1 MIAMPSISPPTSFT
15 RRVLIVVGLALLGV
29 LALLLVWFG
38 FRLLLVIF
46 GGLLFGVLLNGLTH
60 LLQHRTSL
68 SYGWSFGIVVIVLV
82 GLLGFLGW
90 LIGGQIASQ
99 ADELAQK
106 IPEAIQALTAS
117 IREFTWGEWLLS
129 NLPSFEEASQTS
141 SDAQNSGSNGGGT
154 AQPLARFFAATLG
167 SLTNLVVALL
177 IGIYAA
183 LHRKLYA
190 KGLLHLVPSRQK
202 ERAKEVLHAVIHA
215 LRWWFVGR
223 FASMAAVGAL
233 TAVGLMILGVPLALT
248 LGLLAAAF
256 SFVPYVGPL
265 FSFVPAILMGYLE
278 SPQTALYVLGLMMLV
293 QFLESYLI
301 TPLIQKRAVSIAPVL
316 LISAQLLMGTAAGIL
331 GVLVATPFTVM
342 VVVLV
347 QLLYVE
353 DMLGDRDV
361 EVLGE

>member
-1 MIAMPSISPPTSFT
+1 MPSTSSSFA
-15 RRVLIVVGLALLGV
+15 RRVLTVVGISLLGV
-29 LALLLVWFG
+29 LALLLLWNG
-38 FRLLLVIF
+38 FKLLLVIF
-46 GGLLFGVLLNGLTH
+46 AGVLFGVFLNGLTR
-60 LLQHRTSL
+60 LVQRRTPL
-68 SYGWSFGIVVIVLV
+68 AYGWSFGLVVVVLV
-82 GLLGFLGW
+82 ALLGLFGW

-106 IPEAIQALTAS
+106 IPEAIQALTSS

-129 NLPSFEEASQTS
+129 NLPSFEEVSQS
-141 SDAQNSGSNGGGT
+141 SGDSSEAGGEGGVT
-154 AQPLARFFAATLG
+154 THPLARFFAATLG

-183 LHRKLYA
+183 LHRRLYA
-190 KGLLHLVPSRQK
+190 KGLLHLVPSRHRK
-202 ERAKEVLHAVIHA
+202 RAKEVLQSVIHA

-223 FASMAAVGAL
+223 FASMAAVGLL
-233 TAVGLMILGVPLALT
+233 TAVGLVILGVPLALT

-256 SFVPYVGPL
+256 SFVPYIGPL

-331 GVLVATPFTVM
+331 GILVATPFTVM
-342 VVVLV
+342 LVVLI

-353 DMLGDRDV
+353 DMLGDKDV
-361 EVLGE
+361 AVLGE